1 MTNPV
6 HPATASPFAALMS
19 RPYLILV
26 LCNLFWGGNLVA
38 SKLAVGHIDPYVFLV
53 IRWVGVVLMVLPFA
67 RKPFVRDW
75 PTVRRTWP
83 LFLFFGAI
91 GFCTFNLL
99 TYLAAYHTSGVSIAM
114 EQVTINI
121 LVMALNFALFRIGV
135 GPLQLAGAA
144 LTIVGVALVATHGE
158 LATILA
164 LRINFGDGLVLL
176 ACIVWA
182 IYSLS
187 LRYRPP
193 TDWLT
198 FMVVTCGGAALASV
212 VYMATFGG
220 GLATLP
226 ARLAEVTPNGWLI
239 TAYTIVFPSI
249 LAQLFYVRG
258 VELIGANRASL
269 FINFLPLF
277 GTIGSILVVGET
289 LQPFHLAAAAV
300 ITLGIVLA
308 EWSARRGQI
317 AVSEP

>member
-1 MTNPV
+1 MTNPAT
-6 HPATASPFAALMS
+6 PAAANPFAALLN
-19 RPYLILV
+19 RPYLILI
-26 LCNLFWGGNLVA
+26 LANLFWGGNVVA
-38 SKLAVGHIDPYVFLV
+38 GKLAVGNIDPYVLMLV
-53 IRWVGVVLMVLPFA
+53 RWLGAALLMLPFA
-67 RKPFVRDW
+67 IGPLRRSW
-75 PTVRRTWP
+75 PVLRRHWP
-83 LFLFFGAI
+83 LYLFYGALGFGS
-91 GFCTFNLL
+91 FNMLI
-99 TYLAAYHTSGVSIAM
+99 YLAAYHTAGVNIAM
-114 EQVTINI
+114 EQVVINI